1 MMKDVTVSARIP
13 AELEQQI
20 DTLATAT
27 RRSRSWVIEEALR
40 AYVNTELQFLE
51 AVEEGIQGMEAGEVV
66 SHFEVVNAI
75 RSKRKPL

>member
-1 MMKDVTVSARIP
+1 MKDVTVSARIP

-20 DTLATAT
+20 GTIAIAT

-51 AVEEGIQGMEAGEVV
+51 AVEEGIKAMEAGDVV
-66 SHFEVVNAI
+66 SHAEVVQMI
-75 RSKRKPL
+75 RAKRKSS